1 MFRLLLVVWAI
12 LLMAFAVTVVPD
24 AYWYSY
30 YSVDYT
36 MGFVRRG
43 LAGELVGLFPD
54 NHYFAA
60 LRVLRW
66 FPTAFLAIGLAV
78 LARVVA
84 VGSGR
89 SERRRLLALLTPVL
103 PFGFAFGLFSARPD
117 LFGATALIGFA
128 LAVQAAGSARSV
140 VMTSAVFGGI
150 LAVLTLMHEAIPL
163 LFGFGALVALSVLAH
178 DRSER
183 TLRLSA
189 MLAIAPGLLTTL
201 AIALLGRRGISPQLC
216 ALVPRG
222 PIHHP
227 LAGNPT
233 LGAVLSGSRF
243 EVDYHDWV
251 CRNITP
257 LYDQTIGDAVN
268 FVASLGVIPLAAS
281 TALGIALLAL
291 TILSLSHVSG
301 VPFSRMR
308 SMLRRRS
315 GWVLSGLALF
325 VPIFLTGA
333 DWTRWWVMITFD
345 VGVVFALFAS
355 GEKESAEPLTLST
368 RTILFVVALVLAAPL
383 GGIPGLGL
391 PVPM

>member
-1 MFRLLLVVWAI
+1 
-12 LLMAFAVTVVPD
+12 
-24 AYWYSY
+24 
-30 YSVDYT
+30 
-36 MGFVRRG
+36 
-43 LAGELVGLFPD
+43 
-54 NHYFAA
+54 
-60 LRVLRW
+60 
-66 FPTAFLAIGLAV
+66 
-78 LARVVA
+78 
-84 VGSGR
+84 
-89 SERRRLLALLTPVL
+89 
-103 PFGFAFGLFSARPD
+103 
-117 LFGATALIGFA
+117 
-128 LAVQAAGSARSV
+128 
-140 VMTSAVFGGI
+140 
-150 LAVLTLMHEAIPL
+150 
-163 LFGFGALVALSVLAH
+163 
-178 DRSER
+178 
-183 TLRLSA
+183 